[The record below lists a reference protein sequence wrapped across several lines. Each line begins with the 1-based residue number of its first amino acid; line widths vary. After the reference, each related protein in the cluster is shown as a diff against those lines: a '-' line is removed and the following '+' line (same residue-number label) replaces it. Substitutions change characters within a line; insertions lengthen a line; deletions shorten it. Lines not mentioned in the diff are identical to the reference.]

1 MQAMRY
7 ENILETIGNTPIVEL
22 KSFNPHAGVHI
33 FAKLEGVNPSGSIK
47 DRIAKKMIE
56 QAEARHLL
64 TTQSILLEPTSGNTG
79 VAMAL
84 VAGMKGYPFTAVVP
98 EKITDEKR
106 AMLELYGANIITAPG
121 AAGSNGAVHLA
132 QELAQQDR
140 RYVMVYQY
148 GNAANAVA
156 HYETTAVEIIKDV
169 PDVSVFVAGL
179 GTVVHLL
186 ASRDA

>member
-1 MQAMRY
+1 MRY
-7 ENILETIGNTPIVEL
+7 ANILETIGNTPMIEL
-22 KSFNPHAGVHI
+22 KSFNPRPTVRI

-64 TTQSILLEPTSGNTG
+64 TPQSILLEPTSGNTG

-106 AMLELYGANIITAPG
+106 A
-121 AAGSNGAVHLA
+121 
-132 QELAQQDR
+132 
-140 RYVMVYQY
+140 
-148 GNAANAVA
+148 
-156 HYETTAVEIIKDV
+156 
-169 PDVSVFVAGL
+169 
-179 GTVVHLL
+179 
-186 ASRDA
+186 